1 MSFFEGI
8 GAAGILAS
16 VGVILATIYGYIV
29 NIITLVGLTWA
40 GHEAEFV
47 LRAVGIVMAPLGAIM
62 GLFV

>member
-1 MSFFEGI
+1 MNFFNGI
-8 GAAGILAS
+8 GVAAVLAW
-16 VGVILATIYGYIV
+16 IAAIIAIACGYIV
-29 NIITLVGLTWA
+29 NIITLVDLTWA